1 MSRPLLAL
9 LLLTALA
16 SRSFGADVPIPTPPA
31 VDARSYLVVDYHTD
45 KTLAA
50 LNPDARMEP
59 ASLTKLMTAYIVFQK
74 LAAGALKLNEPV
86 VVSEHAWRSEGS
98 RTFIE
103 LGKPVTVEFL
113 ILGMVVQSGNDAT
126 IALAE
131 RIAGTEETFAQLMNS
146 NAQRLGM
153 TGTHFE
159 NSSGLPSP
167 NHYTTAHDMALLAIA
182 LIRDFPQ
189 FYKYFSVREF
199 EYNGI
204 KQQNRNGLLEKDSTV
219 DGLKTGHTDSAGFCL
234 VTSSL
239 RDGMRLVSVVLGSTS
254 MKARENASA
263 ALLNYGF
270 TFYDTK
276 LVVHG
281 GTKLASAP
289 VWKAATTPVDVGI
302 DKDLY
307 ITLPR
312 SQSGDIKTS
321 VDLQPRLI
329 APLARS
335 ADVGQLHVTR
345 AGTVARDPPR
355 ASPGGGGSGRLVAPP
370 HRHHQT
376 LVHSP
381 WCRLVPLPVCYLNGE
396 YLPLAQA
403 RVSPLDRA
411 FLFGDAVYEV
421 VPVYA
426 GRPFRLREHLD
437 RLVRSLAG
445 IRMEPPLTHAAWE
458 RDPPD
463 PHRAQ
468 RRRRSIRLFPSHAG
482 RGARPQSRLAGGA
495 RADPVRLRQHARAR
509 VGGLARARR
518 RRHHGP
524 GHRAGRGATSNR
536 PRSLQ
541 IRS

>member
-1 MSRPLLAL
+1 MRFLLTPGRLNSLTFYSRCPLNMSRPLLAL
-9 LLLTALA
+9 LLLTALNF
-16 SRSFGADVPIPTPPA
+16 RSFGADVPIPTPPA
-31 VDARSYLVVDYHTD
+31 VDARSYLVVDFRTD

-74 LAAGALKLNEPV
+74 LAAGALKLEEPV

-113 ILGMVVQSGNDAT
+113 VLGMVVQSGNDAT

-167 NHYTTAHDMALLAIA
+167 NHYTTAHDMSLLAIA

-189 FYKYFSVREF
+189 YYKYFSVREF

-204 KQQNRNGLLEKDSTV
+204 KQQNRNGLLEKDSSI

-234 VTSSL
+234 VTSAL
-239 RDGMRLVSVVLGSTS
+239 RDGMRVVSVVLGSTS

-276 LVVHG
+276 LVVKG
-281 GTKLASAP
+281 GAVLATAR
-289 VWKAATTPVDVGI
+289 VWKGQVPSIDVGVN
-302 DKDLY
+302 DDLY

-312 SQSGDIKTS
+312 GGAEGVKTAAD
-321 VDLQPRLI
+321 VQPRLI
-329 APLARS
+329 APLALETN
-335 ADVGQLHVTR
+335 VGSLRVF
-345 AGTVARDPPR
+345 AGA
-355 ASPGGGGSGRLVAPP
+355 
-370 HRHHQT
+370 QT
-376 LVHSP
+376 LATI
-381 WCRLVPLPVCYLNGE
+381 PLHP
-396 YLPLAQA
+396 
-403 RVSPLDRA
+403 
-411 FLFGDAVYEV
+411 
-421 VPVYA
+421 
-426 GRPFRLREHLD
+426 
-437 RLVRSLAG
+437 
-445 IRMEPPLTHAAWE
+445 
-458 RDPPD
+458 
-463 PHRAQ
+463 
-468 RRRRSIRLFPSHAG
+468 
-482 RGARPQSRLAGGA
+482 
-495 RADPVRLRQHARAR
+495 
-509 VGGLARARR
+509 
-518 RRHHGP
+518 
-524 GHRAGRGATSNR
+524 
-536 PRSLQ
+536 
-541 IRS
+541 

>member
-1 MSRPLLAL
+1 MSRPLIAL
-9 LLLTALA
+9 LLLTALNF
-16 SRSFGADVPIPTPPA
+16 RSFGADVPIPTPPA
-31 VDARSYLVVDYHTD
+31 VDARSYLVVDFRTD

-74 LAAGALKLNEPV
+74 LAAGALKLDEPV

-113 ILGMVVQSGNDAT
+113 VLGMVVQSGNDAT

-182 LIRDFPQ
+182 LIRDYPQ

-239 RDGMRLVSVVLGSTS
+239 RDGMRLISVVLGSTS

-276 LVVHG
+276 LVVRG
-281 GTKLASAP
+281 GAKLASAP
-289 VWKAATTPVDVGI
+289 VWKAAATPFDVGI

-312 SQSGDIKTS
+312 SQSADIKTS

-329 APLARS
+329 APLART
-335 ADVGQLHVTR
+335 ADVGQLHVT
-345 AGTVARDPPR
+345 AQGQSLAT
-355 ASPGGGGSGRLVAPP
+355 
-370 HRHHQT
+370 
-376 LVHSP
+376 
-381 WCRLVPLPVCYLNGE
+381 LPVH
-396 YLPLAQA
+396 PLA
-403 RVSPLDRA
+403 
-411 FLFGDAVYEV
+411 AVDQ
-421 VPVYA
+421 
-426 GRPFRLREHLD
+426 GGWWRRLID
-437 RLVRSLAG
+437 
-445 IRMEPPLTHAAWE
+445 T
-458 RDPPD
+458 
-463 PHRAQ
+463 
-468 RRRRSIRLFPSHAG
+468 IRLWF
-482 RGARPQSRLAGGA
+482 
-495 RADPVRLRQHARAR
+495 
-509 VGGLARARR
+509 
-518 RRHHGP
+518 
-524 GHRAGRGATSNR
+524 N
-536 PRSLQ
+536 
-541 IRS
+541 